1 MKTIAITHMD
11 WALLRKQKLW
21 LLRKKSKHAQGLICM
36 IDHIQDMAVNNGGC
50 TELEVLGPPE
60 DAPVEGAPT

>member
-11 WALLRKQKLW
+11 WALLRKQMLW

-36 IDHIQDMAVNNGGC
+36 MAKLTNMVTVVPVRGN
-50 TELEVLGPPE
+50 VLPATTSPP
-60 DAPVEGAPT
+60 